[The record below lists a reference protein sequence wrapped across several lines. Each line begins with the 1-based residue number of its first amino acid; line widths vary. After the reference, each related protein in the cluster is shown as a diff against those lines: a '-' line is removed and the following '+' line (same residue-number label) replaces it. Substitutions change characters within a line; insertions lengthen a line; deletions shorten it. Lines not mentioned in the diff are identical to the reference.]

1 MSVKETDVIIVGGG
15 PVGLTLACELSYRG
29 VNAILLER
37 RTSTSVIA
45 KAVGLNSRSMEHYRR
60 LGIHD
65 KIQNASFPRDLQFNI
80 GMYTTV
86 LNGNTNFKQ
95 EFASWGEI
103 ADGKVDKS
111 YPFFDE
117 GASPEVPMFCAQNV
131 SEPVLKSQV
140 EETSKCVSLHF
151 GEEATSITQNDCGV
165 IVKAKASA
173 ATDKKP
179 EQYVYKAKYLAL
191 CDGGK
196 GSGRKQLGVHYTGQ
210 FVIARAC
217 SIMFRSPEIYQQ
229 MKSEGKAGFSVVS
242 NHEMNGVV
250 ITAND
255 KGDFLMHIFLQST
268 ASDEVVARFLQ
279 DPVQAVKF
287 AMGTDLPFTIIG
299 KSGYSIH
306 SLVSTRFQQGRCFF
320 AGDSAHQW
328 LPAGGLGM
336 NTGVSD
342 VADLAWKLEAAI
354 KGYGGSNLLASYEEE
369 RRPLDDSTRRFASFL
384 GGNVLFESSLELFIR
399 RLMTTTRFTRYFLGL
414 QIGNVLRPAFSSSN
428 QLVLGFQYS
437 SSSIIMHEYDE
448 GGNIVLHRPTAARMF
463 SAMPGCRAPHVV
475 FADSTSI
482 LDIFGKSFVLLVIGG
497 KETDLQALKE
507 EMNHRKIPFQMQV
520 YPKLPELVA
529 IYDRKYFLV
538 RPDGVI
544 CWRSD
549 TQPSSLESQKIMATV
564 IGDSPRKRLSRSIWK
579 KVPAVNHFRGFA
591 RDLLVRG
598 GIGLFLTKYSD
609 LSLFH
614 VWAIGF
620 GIFWLI
626 RASRTSSPTGYV
638 QDTSRHCAVVLD
650 GFGRP
655 EDVLKVEDDH
665 IVRFG
670 PKDVLIRVYAS
681 SVNSLDCQMRLGK
694 FQTHRPVSPLV
705 LGRDC
710 SGEVVAV
717 GDDVTSFLPGDL
729 VFAAI
734 PLGQQGSHSQLVAVN
749 EEYVAFKPS
758 NVNHKEAA
766 SLPWIACT
774 TWSAL
779 VKRAGLNQYN
789 TRGKKILVLVG
800 DWSVGSFAVQLLKA
814 WGGNVTV
821 ACKTQTV
828 ALAHNLGADKVVDCT
843 AADFKPTTDPY
854 DVMFDLTVPNSKAKS
869 MNGLMSSRGGTYI
882 SLNSPEVSIVNKL
895 GPLFGG
901 LAFSWWYRWNVF
913 TNLLLFGRSFYFSV
927 TEPNGECL
935 QDVSKMVEAGKI
947 KPVIEAVFDMEE
959 IVDAHKQIE
968 TRNGESQLGAIVLTV
983 P

>member
-37 RTSTSVIA
+37 RTTTSVIA

-60 LGIHD
+60 LGIHE

-103 ADGKVDKS
+103 AEGKVEKS

-117 GASPEVPMFCAQNV
+117 GASSEVPMFCAQNV
-131 SEPVLKSQV
+131 SEPVLKEHV
-140 EETSKCVSLHF
+140 EATSKCVSLHF
-151 GEEATSITQNDCGV
+151 GQEATSITQDDIGV

-173 ATDKKP
+173 TAKDAEP

-196 GSGRKQLGVHYTGQ
+196 GTGRKQLGFHYTGE

-217 SIMFRSPEIYQQ
+217 SIMFRSPEMYQQ
-229 MKSEGKAGFSVVS
+229 MKAEGKAGFSVVS

-255 KGDFLMHIFLQST
+255 KGDFLMHIFLQSK
-268 ASDEVVARFLQ
+268 ASDEVVDKFLE

-287 AMGTDLPFTIIG
+287 AMGSDLPFTIIG

-306 SLVSTRFQQGRCFF
+306 SLVSTKFQEGRCFV

-342 VADLAWKLEAAI
+342 VADLAWKLEAMI

-369 RRPLDDSTRRFASFL
+369 RHPLDDSTRRFASFL

-399 RLMTTTRFTRYFLGL
+399 RLMTTTRFTRFFLGM
-414 QIGNVLRPAFSSSN
+414 QIGKVLRPAFSSSN

-448 GGNIVLHRPTAARMF
+448 GRKIVRHKPTAARMF
-463 SAMPGCRAPHVV
+463 SALPGCRAPHVV
-475 FADSTSI
+475 LEDSSSI
-482 LDIFGKSFVLLVIGG
+482 LDIFGKSFILLIIGG
-497 KETDLQALKE
+497 KETDLEALKE
-507 EMNHRKIPFQMQV
+507 EMNHRKIPLETQV
-520 YPKLPELVA
+520 YPKLPELVT

-549 TQPSSLESQKIMATV
+549 TQPSALEALKIVATV
-564 IGDSPRKRLSRSIWK
+564 IGDSPQKRLSRSIGK
-579 KVPAVNHFRGFA
+579 KDPIKNHFRAFVT
-591 RDLLVRG
+591 DLLVRG
-598 GIGLFLTKYSD
+598 GIGFLLTNYSE
-609 LSLFH
+609 LSLVH
-614 VWAIGF
+614 AWALGF
-620 GIFWLI
+620 GVFWLI
-626 RASRTSSPTGYV
+626 RALHTSSPSVYV
-638 QDTSRHCAVVLD
+638 QNTSRHCAVVLD
-650 GFGRP
+650 GLGSSD
-655 EDVLKVEDDH
+655 DVLKVDDGH
-665 IVRFG
+665 ITSFG
-670 PKDVLIRVYAS
+670 PKDVLIRVHAA
-681 SVNSLDCQMRLGK
+681 SVNDLDCQMRLDK
-694 FQTHRPVSPLV
+694 VQNHKSMYPVV

-717 GDDVTSFLPGDL
+717 GDDVSSFLPGDQ

-734 PLGQQGSHSQLVAVN
+734 PLGHQGSHSQLVAVN
-749 EEYVAFKPS
+749 EEFVAFKPS

-766 SLPWIACT
+766 SFPWIACT

-779 VKRAGLNQYN
+779 VKRAGLNPYN
-789 TRGKKILVLVG
+789 TRGKKILVLAG

-814 WGGNVTV
+814 WGGDVTV
-821 ACKTQTV
+821 TCETHTV
-828 ALAHNLGADKVVDCT
+828 ALAYNLGADKVVDC
-843 AADFKPTTDPY
+843 AASDFTSIADRY
-854 DVMFDLTVPNSKAKS
+854 DVVLDLAVPHSQAESK
-869 MNGLMSSRGGTYI
+869 NGLMSSRGATYVC
-882 SLNSPEVSIVNKL
+882 LNSPEQSITNKL
-895 GPLFGG
+895 GPFFGR
-901 LAFSWWYRWNVF
+901 LAFSWWYRFKVF
-913 TNLLLFGRSFYFSV
+913 TNRLFFGRSFYFSI
-927 TEPNGECL
+927 TEPDGVCL
-935 QDVSKMVEAGKI
+935 QDVCNMVEAGAI
-947 KPVIEAVFDMEE
+947 KPTIEAVYDMEE

-968 TRNGESQLGAIVLTV
+968 TRNGESHGTVVLTV